1 MRVKGLPALPVR
13 MGRMDARWA
22 RGELERF
29 GPRISLTGAAPLR
42 REQIPPRPSMG
53 MVALGASVGVRTFQR
68 LSLLTAMPGER
79 VGDTL
84 SNRSVLGLEYPGE
97 ALPRRRWHGIA
108 PVMAVVLW
116 TSAVVLLLLRV
127 TLEQPVVT
135 VPLPLASAVV
145 LAGTVAADAS
155 DRLGV
160 AEASLRRAMRV
171 APHAGHVVLARLR
184 SGINGGGDW
193 WTLVEVDG
201 QTVRASSSNG
211 TIAEALADA
220 GFTLEPDDRILVI
233 PHGGPALTEVVAGGI
248 RRSVTGPA
256 MLTDTGDQIGAGQ
269 VVVPPR
275 AVVPGSA
282 PMRAAPLVLA
292 RLSQIYG
299 DVVKHGSP
307 DGNAGRI
314 VVQRATP
321 FRLSEDGITEQ
332 VRAAAST
339 VGEALRSVGI
349 DVDAADVVV
358 PTLEAP
364 LMPGLR
370 VSVMRA
376 PAVTVAEGDSVV
388 TMRTRVST
396 VAELLAEQSIDL
408 GALDRV
414 EPGLDAPVP
423 VFGTVRVVRVREEE
437 RIEFETLPFQT
448 QVVKLPGLTPGAR
461 ITLRSGLD
469 GLRQRTILTTIEN
482 GEESGQQVRQDTL
495 VRTPLTEIV
504 AEPALSVSSI
514 GVPGAGLLGLD
525 THGPPPGLNARRVVK
540 MVSTA
545 YDPGP
550 ESTGKRPGDPG
561 YGITATGV
569 RFAPGIVAIDP
580 RVIPFFTRVWVPGY
594 GFGVAADTGSDI
606 QGYRVDLGFSTYW
619 EAIQW
624 GRRAVNVYVLD

>member
-1 MRVKGLPALPVR
+1 MRGAGLPALPIR

-42 REQIPPRPSMG
+42 REQIPPRPYMG
-53 MVALGASVGVRTFQR
+53 MVAEGAYEGVRTFQR
-68 LSLLTAMPGER
+68 LSLLRAMPGER
-79 VGDTL
+79 VGEML
-84 SNRSVLGLEYPGE
+84 ANRSVLGLEYPGE
-97 ALPRRRWHGIA
+97 VLPPRRWHGIA
-108 PVMAVVLW
+108 PVLAVVLW
-116 TSAVVLLLLRV
+116 TSAVLLLLLRV
-127 TLEQPVVT
+127 TFEQPVVT

-160 AEASLRRAMRV
+160 AEASLRRAMEV
-171 APHAGHVVLARLR
+171 APRAGHVVLARLR
-184 SGINGGGDW
+184 SGINGGQDW

-211 TIAEALADA
+211 TIAEALASA
-220 GFTLEPDDRILVI
+220 GFMLEPDDRILVI

-256 MLTDTGDQIGAGQ
+256 VLTDTGEQIGAGQ

-282 PMRAAPLVLA
+282 PMRVAPLVLE
-292 RLSQIYG
+292 RLGHMYG
-299 DVVKHGSP
+299 DVVDRGSP
-307 DGNAGRI
+307 GGGTGRI

-376 PAVTVAEGDSVV
+376 PAVTVAEGGSVI
-388 TMRTRVST
+388 TTRTRVST
-396 VAELLAEQSIDL
+396 VAELLAEQSINL
-408 GALDRV
+408 GELDRV
-414 EPGLDAPVP
+414 EPALDAPVP

-448 QVVKLPGLTPGAR
+448 QVVKLPGLNPGAR
-461 ITLRSGLD
+461 IVLRSGSD

-482 GEESGQQVRQDTL
+482 GEESGQEVRQDTL
-495 VRTPLTEIV
+495 LRTPF
-504 AEPALSVSSI
+504 
-514 GVPGAGLLGLD
+514 
-525 THGPPPGLNARRVVK
+525 RR
-540 MVSTA
+540 SLRSRH
-545 YDPGP
+545 YPW
-550 ESTGKRPGDPG
+550 
-561 YGITATGV
+561 
-569 RFAPGIVAIDP
+569 F
-580 RVIPFFTRVWVPGY
+580 
-594 GFGVAADTGSDI
+594 
-606 QGYRVDLGFSTYW
+606 Q
-619 EAIQW
+619 
-624 GRRAVNVYVLD
+624 